1 MNHRPGLFIALAVL
15 AAACEGT
22 ETGNPFVG
30 EIRVHA
36 HSSAPAMVIV
46 GDDGST
52 TRVTGLWLASA
63 DLALLGDD
71 CAAAV
76 ATVARPTDV
85 DVATTIGENQ
95 VELDGATLCGAHL
108 VLDPAAAPASAPVGF
123 AGHTVW
129 VEGTRADGTPFV
141 VRSDLA
147 GDLALPAVDAR
158 FVIEADAPAVFLG
171 FDVAVWLG
179 DVDLAGAVPDGD
191 GVIVIDATTDPT
203 RAAAFDDDV
212 GRGIQLYRDVDRDGT
227 VSSPDDVLLAQG
239 QVVTP

>member
-108 VLDPAAAPASAPVGF
+108 
-123 AGHTVW
+123 
-129 VEGTRADGTPFV
+129 
-141 VRSDLA
+141 
-147 GDLALPAVDAR
+147 ALPAVDAR